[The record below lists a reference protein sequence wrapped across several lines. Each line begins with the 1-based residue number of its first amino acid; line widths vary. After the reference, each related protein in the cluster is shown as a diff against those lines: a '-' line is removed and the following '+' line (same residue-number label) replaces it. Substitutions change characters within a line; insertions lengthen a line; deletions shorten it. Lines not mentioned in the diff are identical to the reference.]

1 MRSLAVFLTLFMSV
15 SAALPAPAQWLRL
28 RGTHTELLTDAG
40 EKEGRRALNRLEQI
54 RGIMPD
60 TQVNS
65 GDDSGRELR
74 VVLFDSEKEFREYA
88 PSETAAG
95 LYLSGLERDY
105 IVTYA
110 GGELP
115 RVVTHEFVHFL
126 LNQTPAPLPRWFEE
140 GTAELYSNTQVN
152 NKRVRIGKE
161 IESHMNLLLSRPW
174 LTPQQLAAEGPSAGG
189 SGREQDQEQ
198 AENMFYAESWA
209 FVHMLN
215 LSPKY
220 RDKLPRFVQLLAGGR
235 NGSDAI
241 SGTYGFDLTRALADL
256 PVYLRSIR
264 SVKLDIPPPPAFVAA
279 KSELLSDVDG
289 LLLRGDVALRRG
301 LAEKAR
307 GLFEQAAKEHPDSAT
322 AQAGLGMLAMTQ
334 NRPGEARRY
343 LEKALQLDDKDST
356 ILFEYALLERDAG
369 AGTDR
374 VRELLEKVVALNP
387 NFGEAQ
393 LLLGVRATDD
403 RRYDAAI
410 AYLHDAARLLPRQSY
425 VWHALA
431 YALQKLDRYPE
442 ALDAAQRAVRTAST
456 DEQEHAAEALRDAL
470 RDQVLGKGSR

>member
-1 MRSLAVFLTLFMSV
+1 MRFLAVFITLLS
-15 SAALPAPAQWLRL
+15 ALPAQAGWLRL

-40 EKEGRRALNRLEQI
+40 EKAGLRALSRLEQI
-54 RGIMPD
+54 RAVMPG
-60 TQVNS
+60 S
-65 GDDSGRELR
+65 GDQSGRELR

-88 PSETAAG
+88 PGETTSG
-95 LYLSGLERDY
+95 LYQSGLERDY

-126 LNQTPAPLPRWFEE
+126 LHQSPVPLPRWFEE
-140 GTAELYSNTQVN
+140 GTAELYSNTQIN
-152 NKRVRIGKE
+152 SKRVRIGKD
-161 IESHMNLLLSRPW
+161 IDSHTNLLLARPW
-174 LTPQQLAAEGPSAGG
+174 LTAKQLAAERPEATTP
-189 SGREQDQEQ
+189 DQEQ
-198 AENMFYAESWA
+198 AESMFYAESWA
-209 FVHMLN
+209 LVHMLN
-215 LSPKY
+215 LSAGY
-220 RDKLPRFVQLLAGGR
+220 RDHLPQYIMFLANGTDPPEAFRMAFGR
-235 NGSDAI
+235 DFAAGVAE
-241 SGTYGFDLTRALADL
+241 L
-256 PVYLRSIR
+256 PSYLKKIR
-264 SVKLDIPPPPAFVAA
+264 SVKLDIPPPAPFVAGKA
-279 KSELLSDVDG
+279 ELLSDVDAT
-289 LLLRGDVALRRG
+289 LLRADVSLRRG
-301 LAEKAR
+301 LADQAR
-307 GLFEQAAKEHPDSAT
+307 SLFEQAARDHPDSAT

-334 NRPGEARRY
+334 NRPGDARRY
-343 LEKALQLDDKDST
+343 LEKALQLDDQDAT

-369 AGTDR
+369 AGNDR

-403 RRYDAAI
+403 RNYDRAI

-431 YALQKLDRYPE
+431 YAQQKLGNYPE

-470 RDQVLGKGSR
+470 RDQVSGKAAR